1 MVAMR
6 LHVTISTAALA
17 ILLPLAPPSA
27 AAGPDGAELGALET
41 WGFAIGNGT
50 LRGDLSRRYA
60 GYELLVVD
68 GQEADRRDVGELR
81 AGGRVVLG
89 YLSVGTIERYRPWY
103 RRLKPYRLEAW
114 KDWKGEFFARV
125 RRRGYRREI
134 AARIAP
140 RLLAK
145 GFDGLFL
152 DNVDMIE
159 SHRRQARG
167 MRELVARLSA
177 LVEAEG
183 ELLFAQNGYRIIDPL
198 IPYLDGW
205 NREDVTGS
213 YDFDRGRYR
222 VNGARRTR
230 AATRELRRVAGHGL
244 LVTAT
249 DYTRRARGEAA
260 RRAIANA
267 CAAGA
272 LPYVS
277 DIELRRTPADP
288 PRCG

>member
-1 MVAMR
+1 MWLRA
-6 LHVTISTAALA
+6 TISTAALA
-17 ILLPLAPPSA
+17 ILLALAPPSA
-27 AAGPDGAELGALET
+27 AAAPDAAELGAVET

-60 GYELLVVD
+60 DYDLLVVD
-68 GQEADRRDVGELR
+68 GQEARRRDVGELR

-134 AARIAP
+134 VARIAP

-177 LVEAEG
+177 LVGAEG

-230 AATRELRRVAGHGL
+230 AAMRELRRVAGHGL

-249 DYTRRARGEAA
+249 DYTRRARGKAA

>member
-1 MVAMR
+1 MR
-6 LHVTISTAALA
+6 
-17 ILLPLAPPSA
+17 SA
-27 AAGPDGAELGALET
+27 AIIVAISAGLLAATSAPAAAPSDNRLAAVET
-41 WGFAIGNGT
+41 WGFAIGTGT
-50 LRGDLSRRYA
+50 LKGDLARRYA
-60 GYELLVVD
+60 GYDLLVVD
-68 GQEADRRDVGELR
+68 GQEAKRRDVAELQS
-81 AGGRVVLG
+81 GGTVVLG
-89 YLSVGTIERYRPWY
+89 YLSVGTIETYRPWY
-103 RRLKPYRLEAW
+103 RLLKPYRLEAW

-125 RRRGYRREI
+125 RSTGFRHKISR
-134 AARIAP
+134 RIAP
-140 RLLAK
+140 QMLAK

-167 MRELVARLSA
+167 MRRLVRRLSG
-177 LVEAEG
+177 LVRADQG
-183 ELLFAQNGYRIIDPL
+183 LLFAQNGYQIIDPL

-205 NREDVTGS
+205 NREHVTGS
-213 YDFDRGRYR
+213 YDFDRDRYR

-230 AATRELRRVAGHGL
+230 AAIRELRSVGRRGP

-249 DYTRRARGEAA
+249 DYTRRRRGATV

-277 DIELRRTPADP
+277 DIGLRRTPADP
-288 PRCG
+288 ARCP